1 MKKVIVA
8 ALIISL
14 CFGIIIL
21 SKQKE
26 PLNQGDDSTK
36 DVDYSS
42 EKPEGKGEV
51 FAPELQLLYG
61 GKLDDA
67 GYKIGDNYD
76 SIIIQLGTPNAE
88 AAFMGGTLLEY
99 DEIYFFFNDNIVSA
113 IYYIGTEKIYGVQ
126 RGMTLEQAKAIL
138 GEPNHAYTAIYD
150 ELFPDESLI
159 AVYRAGEYITKLEIN
174 PENDKIQSISIWLDD
189 GKREV

>member
-1 MKKVIVA
+1 MKKVIVVV
-8 ALIISL
+8 LIISF
-14 CFGIIIL
+14 CFGIILL

-26 PLNQGDDSTK
+26 PLNQGDYSTK

-42 EKPEGKGEV
+42 ENPEGKGEV

-61 GKLDDA
+61 GKLDAA

-126 RGMTLEQAKAIL
+126 KGMTLEQAKAIL
-138 GEPNHAYTAIYD
+138 GEPNHIYTAIYD

-189 GKREV
+189 GKNEE